1 MIPPASV
8 GDASGAADDDARD
21 RAAFA
26 RVAAGDR
33 AALGEVVQRHQAA
46 VFRFARRMLHDDAA
60 AEDVLQETFVA
71 ALRRAGDFRGEGTV
85 RGWLLA
91 VARNAARMR
100 QRRRVGEP
108 SVHEPLD
115 VLDEP
120 ASIEACAALGEAAGF
135 GADPERALAAAE
147 QSAARRV
154 WLSGALEALPWGE
167 REVLWLRDVEGL
179 SGDDAAAALGL
190 SRAAMKSRLHR
201 ARLHLLA
208 ELRARAPDAAG
219 GAAGGPAGDEGGR
232 DEGRA

>member
-1 MIPPASV
+1 MVPPAPP
-8 GDASGAADDDARD
+8 GAVVDDDALD
-21 RAAFA
+21 RAALA
-26 RVAAGDR
+26 RVVAGDR
-33 AALGEVVQRHQAA
+33 AALGAIVVRHQAA

-71 ALRRAGDFRGEGTV
+71 ALRRAADYRGEGSV
-85 RGWLLA
+85 RGWLFA

-108 SVHEPLD
+108 TVHEPLD

-120 ASIEACAALGEAAGF
+120 TSIEACAVLGEAAGF
-135 GADPERALAAAE
+135 GADPERVLADAE
-147 QSAARRV
+147 QSAARQA
-154 WLSGALEALPWGE
+154 WLGAALEALPWAE

-201 ARLHLLA
+201 ARLHLVA
-208 ELRARAPDAAG
+208 ALRAHAPPPSAAM
-219 GAAGGPAGDEGGR
+219 DEGGR
-232 DEGRA
+232 DERRA